1 MNKILVLFAHPNYQ
15 KSVLNKSLN
24 QQYSGIAQITFH
36 DLYEEYPNFII
47 DIEKEQDLL
56 KGHDIIIFQH
66 PMYWYSSPALMKE
79 WMDVVFQHGFAYGAE
94 GQSLKNKTFVS
105 VITTG
110 ADPISY
116 LNDNSLRNVMQ
127 PFEKTVRFC
136 NMDYLPPF
144 VIHGGLK
151 IKSGQTNSNVAK
163 EMLKTQVMLFKSFIK
178 DLSNGEINHQELDH
192 FNTMNEWYMQ
202 PGVNHD

>member
-1 MNKILVLFAHPNYQ
+1 MKKILVLFAHPNYQ

-24 QQYSGIAQITFH
+24 QQYNGIAQITFH

-47 DIEKEQDLL
+47 DIEKEQSLL
-56 KGHDIIIFQH
+56 KSHDTIIFQH
-66 PMYWYSSPALMKE
+66 PLYWYSSPALMKE
-79 WMDVVFQHGFAYGAE
+79 WIDVVFQHGFAYGAE

-116 LNDNSLRNVMQ
+116 LNDSSLRNVMQ

-151 IKSGQTNSNVAK
+151 IKSAQTDSNVAK
-163 EMLKTQVMLFKSFIK
+163 EMLKTQVMLFKNFIK
-178 DLSNGEINHQELDH
+178 DLSNGDINHQKLDN